1 MNLPWLTCCS
11 KLGYLYSIVSLGFS
25 IVYVFILTEYT
36 TNDHF
41 WRNFNSTGGYT
52 FLADVVNTKLR
63 LGELGEF
70 DIFSQAILKDYSLP
84 KTYTDI
90 RLSATRRALTHS
102 VSFEM
107 AVAAYRAN
115 TMFENANTMAPY
127 CWVDFGH
134 QYEMA
139 HTAKRQLRCAK
150 KLFDNAAAHMESL
163 LRNTRLSDLMQ
174 SVYGIQI
181 NQTILTAVL
190 TLPGGTTWVANLMK
204 LMDDDWGS
212 IPDEVAYWRSQ
223 GTTYFAIQ
231 YQNRFQTGNL
241 NRIDIINALGIT
253 RSMTISIVP
262 YISRSLSLWSTR
274 YVNTGWWN
282 DMSKCISIGAN
293 MLRNTSQ
300 SIEALGR
307 NWDTIYTGATTTVG
321 GDIVRAYVGPF
332 MTWDTKVLSPPP
344 SLLKML
350 ANFHTQFYDLLRSDI
365 SFSSAYQN
373 IFESDIDVVPSNW
386 GGQDMLYYGGNP
398 MCSLITQ
405 SKTYVQMPFSFD
417 DACQRQD
424 RLAILFARTATLF
437 SMWISQPQTSSTIA
451 TSCNL
456 SLLNAITCN
465 RILTSTMPLI
475 SKLTTPDGVSSV
487 VQDLQSLNLL
497 FVQLASRNLSKI
509 LLTQPIIP
517 NIGDPWSP
525 FGWMTLYDWVDGT
538 REAYAFEGD
547 VGSLS
552 LMSARSANLPVA
564 SNPLELPR
572 TACVYFRYAV
582 LILSIGSISKRWT
595 QLFSN

>member
-1 MNLPWLTCCS
+1 MKLPWLTCCS

-25 IVYVFILTEYT
+25 IAYVFLLTEYT

-52 FLADVVNTKLR
+52 FLADVINTKLR

-84 KTYTDI
+84 KTYIDI

-150 KLFDNAAAHMESL
+150 KLFDNAAARMESL

-190 TLPGGTTWVANLMK
+190 TLPGGTTWVANLMQ

-241 NRIDIINALGIT
+241 NRIDVVNALGIT
-253 RSMTISIVP
+253 RSMTISTVP

-274 YVNTGWWN
+274 
-282 DMSKCISIGAN
+282 
-293 MLRNTSQ
+293 
-300 SIEALGR
+300 
-307 NWDTIYTGATTTVG
+307 
-321 GDIVRAYVGPF
+321 
-332 MTWDTKVLSPPP
+332 
-344 SLLKML
+344 
-350 ANFHTQFYDLLRSDI
+350 
-365 SFSSAYQN
+365 
-373 IFESDIDVVPSNW
+373 
-386 GGQDMLYYGGNP
+386 
-398 MCSLITQ
+398 
-405 SKTYVQMPFSFD
+405 
-417 DACQRQD
+417 
-424 RLAILFARTATLF
+424 
-437 SMWISQPQTSSTIA
+437 
-451 TSCNL
+451 
-456 SLLNAITCN
+456 
-465 RILTSTMPLI
+465 
-475 SKLTTPDGVSSV
+475 
-487 VQDLQSLNLL
+487 
-497 FVQLASRNLSKI
+497 
-509 LLTQPIIP
+509 
-517 NIGDPWSP
+517 
-525 FGWMTLYDWVDGT
+525 
-538 REAYAFEGD
+538 
-547 VGSLS
+547 
-552 LMSARSANLPVA
+552 
-564 SNPLELPR
+564 
-572 TACVYFRYAV
+572 
-582 LILSIGSISKRWT
+582 
-595 QLFSN
+595 